1 MKILCLLFSFFLLFF
16 QGAAGNYGPCGIRG
30 GVCRPGGCRFPERRN
45 GRCSLIVPCC
55 RHGFDALNSVSR
67 MSPSLLAPGNSS

>member
-1 MKILCLLFSFFLLFF
+1 MKILFLLFPFFLLFF
-16 QGAAGNYGPCGIRG
+16 QSAAGNYGPCGIRG

-55 RHGFDALNSVSR
+55 SR
-67 MSPSLLAPGNSS
+67 